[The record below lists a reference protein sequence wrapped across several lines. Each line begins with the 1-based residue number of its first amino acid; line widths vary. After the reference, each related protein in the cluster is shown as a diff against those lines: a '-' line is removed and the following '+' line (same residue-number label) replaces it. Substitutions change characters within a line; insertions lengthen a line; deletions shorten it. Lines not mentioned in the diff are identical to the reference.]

1 MLLTQSKYFIL
12 FILIFFQLQVNLCAC
27 NDKTIPQV
35 PWLDTNNLLYFSIS
49 NDGFGYD
56 LGEECDDY
64 RTFGFSL
71 GYFSVLNFFLSADI
85 FSLTNRNSDVEYASR
100 TDEVRLLAGYTFLSF
115 YHHIFFIRI
124 SAGAG
129 ILTFGN
135 FGTGGLQ
142 SFYHNLFHFDEPRP
156 LPQTYDNA
164 QTAVP
169 LFLRIDT
176 GENLTGGFNLK
187 VYTHITHLLDYAV
200 DITLGYWIPKNVMQF
215 FYAASY
221 IHTTASAYP
230 PSARKTSLAEN
241 GLWLCSKAF
250 IGPLFI
256 ERSVNIFTLTP
267 AGSIGLRIN
276 NLNPSKNPHNIRF
289 DYSLGGVFG
298 FISNIEI
305 LRIHPLPFFP
315 RLSAYHWIQKHEDFD
330 TYQKMLRL
338 HIQSIGI
345 DLSLFNPEERTFV
358 NPFAY
363 IGYGFV
369 SERYVTN
376 DRFHDRIID
385 RRLMQIMHFGLG
397 GRLKI
402 SDFFHESDCEYG
414 LEAAWDL
421 RFSYGDSIY
430 SNAQSTS
437 RYGFYV
443 SEK

>member
-1 MLLTQSKYFIL
+1 MKYSLLL
-12 FILIFFQLQVNLCAC
+12 ILIFFQLQVNLCAC

-35 PWLDTNNLLYFSIS
+35 PWLDTNNLMYFSIS

-56 LGEECDDY
+56 LGEDCDDY

-71 GYFSVLNFFLSADI
+71 GYYSPLSFFLSADV
-85 FSLTNRNSDVEYASR
+85 FSLTNRDSAIENASR
-100 TDEVRLLAGYTFLSF
+100 IDELRLSAGYTFLSF
-115 YHHIFFIRI
+115 NHHIFFI
-124 SAGAG
+124 SMTAGAG

-156 LPQTYDNA
+156 LPQTYDTA

-169 LFLRIDT
+169 IFLIIDT
-176 GENLTGGFNLK
+176 GEKLTGGFNLK
-187 VYTHITHLLDYAV
+187 VYTQTTHLLDYAV
-200 DITLGYWIPKNVMQF
+200 DVTLGYWIPKNGMQL
-215 FYAASY
+215 FYAVSY
-221 IHTTASAYP
+221 THTTTSAYP
-230 PSARKTSLAEN
+230 PSARKTASVEN
-241 GLWLCSKAF
+241 GLWLCSRAF
-250 IGPLFI
+250 IGSIFV
-256 ERSVNIFTLTP
+256 ERSVNMLTLTP

-276 NLNPSKNPHNIRF
+276 NLNPTKNPHDIRF

-305 LRIHPLPFFP
+305 LRIHPLTFFP
-315 RLSAYHWIQKHEDFD
+315 RLSVYHWIQKHEDFE
-330 TYQKMLRL
+330 TYHKMLRL

-345 DLSLFNPEERTFV
+345 DLSLFDPEERTFV

-369 SERYVTN
+369 SERHVTN
-376 DRFHDRIID
+376 DQFHARIID
-385 RRLMQIMHFGLG
+385 QRLMQIMHFGLG

-402 SDFFHESDCEYG
+402 SDFFSNLDCELG
-414 LEAAWDL
+414 IEVTWDL
-421 RFSYGDSIY
+421 RFSYGESMY
-430 SNAQSTS
+430 SNAKSTG